1 MSAIP
6 ELNAVQ
12 IAGTLARAPKAK
24 KSKQGFDVA
33 ELTLVNKRTRTRG
46 DTETVTLTYVI
57 VEFWDRP
64 ATKLIKLDLKA
75 GTGIMIEGLLWLRV
89 WTNKVTGKGENRL
102 IVMGNTFRVLD
113 TPDAVYEPE
122 EPDQCQP

>member
-12 IAGTLARAPKAK
+12 LAGRLARPPKAK
-24 KSKQGFDVA
+24 KSRRGFDVA
-33 ELTLVNKRTRTRG
+33 ELTVILTKTRTRG
-46 DTETVTLTYVI
+46 DTETVTHTYVI

-64 ATKLIKLDLKA
+64 ATKLLKLELPA
-75 GTGIMIEGLLWLRV
+75 GTGIMIEGILWLAV
-89 WTNKVTGKGENRL
+89 WNDLKTGAKKNRL
-102 IVMGNTFRVLD
+102 IVMGNTFKVLD

-122 EPDQCQP
+122 EGP

>member
-1 MSAIP
+1 MPAIP

-12 IAGTLARAPKAK
+12 IAGRLARPPKAK
-24 KSKQGFDVA
+24 KSFKDFDVA
-33 ELTLVNKRTRTRG
+33 EVSLILTKTKTRG
-46 DTETVTLTYVI
+46 DTETVTRTYVI

-64 ATKLIKLDLKA
+64 ATKLIKLNLLA

-89 WTNKVTGKGENRL
+89 WTNKITGKGENRL
-102 IVMGNTFRVLD
+102 IVMGNTFKVLD

-122 EPDQCQP
+122 EEG